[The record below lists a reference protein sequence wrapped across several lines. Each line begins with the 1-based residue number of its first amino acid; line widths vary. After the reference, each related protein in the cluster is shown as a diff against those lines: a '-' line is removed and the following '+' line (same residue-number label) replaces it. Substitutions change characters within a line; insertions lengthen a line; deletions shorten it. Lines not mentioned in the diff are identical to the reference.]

1 MKVAKW
7 GVYTA
12 ANNFRCRH
20 WFSKGPRSAPW
31 ALLFPSSVLRG
42 NPDRHQFSQHC
53 MYFSVKPVNRPRTIA
68 PIQMGNL
75 ARNSLC
81 QS

>member
-1 MKVAKW
+1 MKVGKW

-31 ALLFPSSVLRG
+31 ALLSPSSVLRG
-42 NPDRHQFSQHC
+42 NPDCHQFSQHC
-53 MYFSVKPVNRPRTIA
+53 VMCFSVKPVNRQGP
-68 PIQMGNL
+68 
-75 ARNSLC
+75 SLPFRWVTKPEAA
-81 QS
+81 